1 MQMVRFLGTVVL
13 GLVLTVTTSVD
24 AADGSGPAVR
34 VRKAIA
40 SNNRVKAALAQI
52 KSRDAATLQEQI
64 EIAQIP
70 SPSFKES
77 VRAADY
83 VRRLQTLG
91 LSDAAIDAEGNVI
104 AHRKGTGKG
113 PTLVLSAHLDTVFPE
128 GTDVSVTQKDGRYYG
143 RGLADDSRG
152 LAVLLTVLKAMQD
165 NSIRTQG
172 DVLFVGT
179 VGEEGLGNLRGVKAL
194 FRDNPKIDGF
204 ISVDSMG
211 APEDKEGRGKIVDHA
226 TGSRRWQVTFKTTG
240 GHSFNNFGS
249 PSAIHAMGR
258 AIAKIDELRPPADPK
273 TTFTIGVVSGGTSV
287 NAIAGEAQMQ
297 VDMRSN
303 SATELAAIEK
313 QILELV
319 EAAVV
324 DENQRWNS
332 KDTRVETRLLGD
344 RPAGTANSDTP
355 VVQAAL
361 QAAVALGLPEPTLA
375 AASTDANVPLS
386 MGIPAATVSGGG
398 RGDKAH
404 SLGEWYEPLNAWAGP
419 QSVLL
424 TVLSL
429 VGVDGVSK
437 PLLPAKP

>member
-1 MQMVRFLGTVVL
+1 
-13 GLVLTVTTSVD
+13 
-24 AADGSGPAVR
+24 
-34 VRKAIA
+34 
-40 SNNRVKAALAQI
+40 
-52 KSRDAATLQEQI
+52 
-64 EIAQIP
+64 
-70 SPSFKES
+70 
-77 VRAADY
+77 
-83 VRRLQTLG
+83 
-91 LSDAAIDAEGNVI
+91 
-104 AHRKGTGKG
+104 
-113 PTLVLSAHLDTVFPE
+113 
-128 GTDVSVTQKDGRYYG
+128 
-143 RGLADDSRG
+143 
-152 LAVLLTVLKAMQD
+152 
-165 NSIRTQG
+165 
-172 DVLFVGT
+172 
-179 VGEEGLGNLRGVKAL
+179 VKAL

-211 APEDKEGRGKIVDHA
+211 APDDEEGRGKIVDHA

-319 EAAVV
+319 AAAVA

-332 KDTRVETRLLGD
+332 TDARVETKLLGD

-404 SLGEWYEPLNAWAGP
+404 SLDEWYEPLNAWAGP

-429 VGVDGVSK
+429 VGVDGVSQ
-437 PLLPAKP
+437 PLLPAKR

>member
-1 MQMVRFLGTVVL
+1 MQVVRFLGTVVL
-13 GLVLTVTTSVD
+13 GLALTVTTSVD
-24 AADGSGPAVR
+24 AADGSGAAVR
-34 VRKAIA
+34 ARKAIA

-83 VRRLQTLG
+83 VRRLQALG

-104 AHRKGTGKG
+104 ARRKGTGKG

-128 GTDVSVTQKDGRYYG
+128 GTDVTVTQKDGRYYG

-165 NSIRTQG
+165 NSIRTRG

-211 APEDKEGRGKIVDHA
+211 APDDNEGRGKIVDHA

-319 EAAVV
+319 DAAVV

-332 KDTRVETRLLGD
+332 KDTRAETKLLGD

-404 SLGEWYEPLNAWAGP
+404 SLDEWYEPLNAWAGP

-429 VGVDGVSK
+429 VGVDGVSQ